1 MHYYSD
7 RRAAYTA
14 KEALSLLDDMH
25 VPYSFITD
33 GSGRSL
39 IAVDGAGKGLYAV
52 LYFAED
58 GVFAHAAVNT
68 LEDGPDIPILRNTLS
83 LEPINTGELII
94 EADSIAYYIDKGILE
109 LGLEDNRYFA
119 FIVGFGKEE

>member
-7 RRAAYTA
+7 RRTAYTA

-39 IAVDGAGKGLYAV
+39 IAVEGAGKGLYAV
-52 LYFAED
+52 LYFGRD
-58 GVFAHAAVNT
+58 GVFSHAAVNP
-68 LEDGPDIPILRNTLS
+68 LEDGPDIPILPNTLS

-94 EADSIAYYIDKGILE
+94 EADSIAYDSKRGILE
-109 LGLEDNRYFA
+109 LGIEDTSYFA